1 MRFDQQTKGIF
12 YYALGDY
19 FSALLSWSLFF
30 IFRKYIETGNI
41 SFQLI
46 FQDTNFYFGI
56 LIIPVFW
63 LILYSLLD
71 KYKDVYRF
79 SRFATLK
86 RTFWLTLL
94 GTTIILITLLRNDV
108 VLKYISTF
116 HSYIV
121 VFALHFTITSFVRTT
136 ILTRFKNDIKS
147 GKVFFNTLIVGGNS
161 NSLKL
166 YEELT
171 TIPYKLG
178 YKIIGFIDTNGK
190 SKNDLEKYLP
200 KIGTISDIP
209 KTIKENH
216 IEEVIIAV
224 ESSEHSKVNQ
234 IVNILFD
241 FEDDI
246 LIKIIPDIYHI
257 LLGNVKMNHVYG
269 AVLLEIDRELMP
281 KWERRI
287 KRVFDI
293 VVSIIAMIVLLP
305 LYLYIVFRVKLSSEG
320 PIFYQQERIGIRGKP
335 FNIIK
340 FRSMVVGAENGEP
353 MLSHENDDR
362 VTKWG
367 VVMRKFRLDE
377 LPQFWNVLKGEMS
390 LVGPRPERKYYIDK
404 ITKHAPHYRRL
415 LNVRPGI
422 TSWGQVKYGYASN
435 VKEMLQRMKFDL
447 LYLENMSLSLD
458 FKILFYT
465 LLVLVK
471 GKGK

>member
-1 MRFDQQTKGIF
+1 MRLDQKTKGII

-19 FSALLSWSLFF
+19 FAALLSWALFF
-30 IFRKYIETGNI
+30 SFRKYIETDKFSI
-41 SFQLI
+41 LQI
-46 FQDTNFYFGI
+46 FNDTKFYYGI
-56 LIIPVFW
+56 VFIPLFW
-63 LILYSLLD
+63 LLLYSLLD

-86 RTFWLTLL
+86 RTFWLSLL
-94 GTTIILITLLRNDV
+94 GSIIILVTLLRNDF
-108 VLKYISTF
+108 VLQYISTF
-116 HSYIV
+116 HS
-121 VFALHFTITSFVRTT
+121 FAVLFSIQFFITAFVRIT

-147 GKVFFNTLIVGGNS
+147 GKVSFNTLLIGGNN

-171 TIPYKLG
+171 NIPYKLG
-178 YKIIGFIDTNGK
+178 YNFIGFVNTNGN
-190 SKNDLEKYLP
+190 SKNELEKYLP
-200 KIGTISDIP
+200 KLGNIEDIGEI
-209 KTIKENH
+209 IKKEQ

-224 ESSEHSKVNQ
+224 ESSEHSKVNK
-234 IVNILFD
+234 IINFLFD
-241 FEDDI
+241 FEHDI
-246 LIKIIPDIYHI
+246 LIKIIPDMYHI

-281 KWERRI
+281 KWEKRI
-287 KRVFDI
+287 KRIFDI
-293 VVSIIAMIVLLP
+293 TVSLIALFLLSP
-305 LYLYIVFRVKLSSEG
+305 IYLYIIIRVKLSSKG
-320 PIFYQQERIGIRGKP
+320 PIFYKQERIGLKGKP
-335 FNIIK
+335 FDIVK
-340 FRSMVVGAENGEP
+340 FRSMIVGAENGEP
-353 MLSHENDDR
+353 QLSHENDDR

-367 VVMRKFRLDE
+367 ATMRKYRLDE
-377 LPQFWNVLKGEMS
+377 LPQFWNVLKGDMS

-404 ITKHAPHYRRL
+404 ITVKAPHYRKL

-435 VKEMLQRMKFDL
+435 VEQMLQRMKFDL

-458 FKILFYT
+458 IKILFYT